1 MRAERA
7 CDDKCDADTNIDG
20 LQARRYGESDSHNA
34 LATVGGAR
42 FMAEQ
47 RSVEY
52 VGQREFKKHRENWV
66 RQGWH
71 VVTVTQAKFRAEA
84 LPLVAGVAI
93 VPRPLPRFHV
103 IYERP

>member
-1 MRAERA
+1 
-7 CDDKCDADTNIDG
+7 
-20 LQARRYGESDSHNA
+20 
-34 LATVGGAR
+34 
-42 FMAEQ
+42 MAEQ

-66 RQGWH
+66 KQGWH

-84 LPLVAGVAI
+84 APLVPDATIVA
-93 VPRPLPRFHV
+93 RPLPRFHV